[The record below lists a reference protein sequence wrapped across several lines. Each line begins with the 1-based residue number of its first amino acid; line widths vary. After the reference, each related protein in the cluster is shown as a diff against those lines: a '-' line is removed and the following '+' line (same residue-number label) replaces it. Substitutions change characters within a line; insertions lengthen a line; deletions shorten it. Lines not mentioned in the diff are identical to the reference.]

1 MCEYTNEY
9 TNNDGI
15 YCIEFN
21 SFQDFLYWQAENC
34 LNGGEQSPIHR
45 MLYRGLSKEDYELT
59 PTAHRNNDKYKQL
72 EIFKA
77 DPSYSDYPISIG
89 TERQVVSAELAGLK
103 SFFDEAN
110 RQGNKLPHSP
120 TLSGLLFKKYNNEY
134 IENLTEWYTPDVIE
148 VAALA
153 QHSGFPTR
161 LLDWTYDIYTA
172 LYFAIR
178 GVVKRLHNSEEVG
191 NYYIVWCV
199 DAESW
204 GLFSDYSGNRLH
216 LDFFVPNY
224 ADNPNLR
231 AQSGVL
237 SYIHAYEMDDEF
249 SAKPI
254 DKLIV
259 EHCKGTELSNER
271 ILTKLVFPTEDAVSD
286 FKYLRNIGYHAAKLF
301 PGYDGVMRKLEEDE
315 WLRDIEQRGV
325 QDEI

>member
-1 MCEYTNEY
+1 MCKY
-9 TNNDGI
+9 TNNDGVSRF
-15 YCIEFN
+15 EFN
-21 SFQDFLYWQAENC
+21 SFQEFLRWQADNC
-34 LNGGEQSPIHR
+34 QNGGEQNHIHG

-59 PTAHRNNDKYKQL
+59 PTAHRENDKYQQP
-72 EIFKA
+72 EILKYHPAYINGMPF
-77 DPSYSDYPISIG
+77 SDVK
-89 TERQVVSAELAGLK
+89 ERQVASAELAGLK
-103 SFFDEAN
+103 RFFDEAN
-110 RQGNKLPHSP
+110 RQGNNLPHSP
-120 TLSGLLFKKYNNEY
+120 TLSSLLFKKYNNEY

-172 LYFAIR
+172 LYFAVQ
-178 GVVKRLHNSEEVG
+178 GVVKRLHNSKEPG
-191 NYYIVWCV
+191 KYYIVWCI
-199 DAESW
+199 DAEKL
-204 GLFSDYSGNRLH
+204 GLFDDNSDDKLH

-237 SYIHAYEMDDEF
+237 SYIHAYNMDGEF

-259 EHCKGTELSNER
+259 EHYKDTEPSNGR
-271 ILTKLVFPTEDAVSD
+271 FLTKLVFPTKDAVST
-286 FKYLRNIGYHAAKLF
+286 FKYLRNTGYHAAKLF

-315 WLRDIEQRGV
+315 WICDIEQRGV
-325 QDEI
+325 

>member
-1 MCEYTNEY
+1 MCKY
-9 TNNDGI
+9 TNNDGVSRF
-15 YCIEFN
+15 EFD

-34 LNGGEQSPIHR
+34 LNGGEQSPIHG

-59 PTAHRNNDKYKQL
+59 PTAHREDNERKQL

-77 DPSYSDYPISIG
+77 HPSYSGYPIPIG
-89 TERQVVSAELAGLK
+89 TEREVVSAELAGLK
-103 SFFDEAN
+103 LFFNEAN
-110 RQGNKLPHSP
+110 RQGNNLPHSH

-134 IENLTEWYTPDVIE
+134 MKNLTEWYTSDVIE

-172 LYFAIR
+172 LYFAVR
-178 GVVKRLHNSEEVG
+178 GVVKRLHKGKKVG
-191 NYYIVWCV
+191 NHYIVWCIA
-199 DAESW
+199 AESL
-204 GLFSDYSGNRLH
+204 GLFDDHSDDKFH

-237 SYIHAYEMDDEF
+237 SYIHAYNMDGEF

-259 EHCKGTELSNER
+259 EHYKDTEPSNER
-271 ILTKLVFPTEDAVSD
+271 FLTKLIFSTKDAVST

-315 WLRDIEQRGV
+315 WVCDIEQRGV
-325 QDEI
+325 